1 MAQGEASMNPPTTVS
16 GKLPKIAAFVLVTLS
31 FVGWEVPVVGQLQ
44 PSGSTP
50 ARSTADGIYL
60 YGETPQPNQITK
72 AYVVFQHQ
80 KGKVIGA
87 IYSPNSEFDCFTGS
101 QKNNTLDVKSVNAS
115 QAKIETAK
123 INLSKLHQV
132 KTVSANE
139 QRIVSL
145 CQQAVES
152 PSTGESLE

>member
-60 YGETPQPNQITK
+60 YGETPQPNQSVRRMWYFNIRK
-72 AYVVFQHQ
+72 
-80 KGKVIGA
+80 
-87 IYSPNSEFDCFTGS
+87 E
-101 QKNNTLDVKSVNAS
+101 KS
-115 QAKIETAK
+115 
-123 INLSKLHQV
+123 
-132 KTVSANE
+132 
-139 QRIVSL
+139 
-145 CQQAVES
+145 
-152 PSTGESLE
+152 

>member
-1 MAQGEASMNPPTTVS
+1 MAQGEASMNPPATVS
-16 GKLPKIAAFVLVTLS
+16 GKLPKIAAFVLLTLS
-31 FVGWEVPVVGQLQ
+31 LVGWEVPVVSQLQ
-44 PSGSTP
+44 PSGSNP
-50 ARSTADGIYL
+50 PSSKADGIYL
-60 YGETPQPNQITK
+60 YGETSQPNQISK

-80 KGKVIGA
+80 KGKVVGA

-115 QAKIETAK
+115 QVKIETTK
-123 INLSKLHQV
+123 INLSKLHPV

-139 QRIVSL
+139 QRIVSV
-145 CQQAVES
+145 CKQAVEL